1 MYYKNN
7 NSYLYYQ
14 KYGNSE
20 NKILILPG
28 WGDTRK
34 TFNYLIDNLKDKYTI
49 YIIDWPGFGNSDF
62 PNKDLT
68 IYDYANMIIDFMKDL
83 NINNPIII
91 AHSFG
96 GRITTL
102 LSGYYKIKINKLILI
117 DIAGIRPRKNLIK
130 RFKTFIYKFLKKLK
144 VIIPKKKR
152 NIYLKKLLKYFAST
166 DYKNLDKNMY
176 QTFKNI
182 VNEDLKYT
190 YKNII
195 QETLLIWGE
204 NDKSTPLKDGI
215 YINNNIPNSELVIY
229 QKASHFSYLD
239 YPILTNN
246 IINEFISK

>member
-130 RFKTFIYKFLKKLK
+130 RFKTFIYKLLKKLK
-144 VIIPKKKR
+144 ILIPKRKR

-190 YKNII
+190 YNNII

-204 NDKSTPLKDGI
+204 SDKSTPLKDGI
-215 YINNNIPNSELVIY
+215 YINNNIPNSELIIY